1 MKLSRGC
8 SEASMEMRS
17 VGVWFSAE
25 GIEGMVVM
33 KRDEQR
39 RDIQGLL
46 SPDLKI
52 FISYV
57 CSAFLT
63 KINTRTKHIFYVF

>member
-1 MKLSRGC
+1 
-8 SEASMEMRS
+8 
-17 VGVWFSAE
+17 
-25 GIEGMVVM
+25 M

-39 RDIQGLL
+39 RDIQGVL
-46 SPDLKI
+46 SLDLKI
-52 FISYV
+52 VISYI